1 MRVHYESPPESSL
14 ESSLG
19 ESPLE
24 SSLWEFTMIDL
35 YMTVHLRV
43 DQSKAIIWK
52 IFYLSS
58 FWHQLHLGLHL
69 GLVDSQFKCF
79 IGDFFIK
86 ANLSLLAT
94 IIAER
99 FTWETSLERF
109 SICDQTKL
117 NKPGCAVWKIADHC
131 SKPIYFENKNYLKIF
146 FWIETW

>member
-58 FWHQLHLGLHL
+58 FWRQLHLGLHL

-109 SICDQTKL
+109 FPYAIKPSWINQAALFERLLITAQNLYILKTK
-117 NKPGCAVWKIADHC
+117 
-131 SKPIYFENKNYLKIF
+131 
-146 FWIETW
+146 TT